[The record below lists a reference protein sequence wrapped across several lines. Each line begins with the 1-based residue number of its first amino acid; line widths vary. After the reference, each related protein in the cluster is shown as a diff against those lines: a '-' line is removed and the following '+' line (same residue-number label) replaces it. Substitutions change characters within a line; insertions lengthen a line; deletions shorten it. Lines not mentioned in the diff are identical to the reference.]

1 MHTAKSLKAKIILY
15 FHTPKKTAKK
25 KKYICFII
33 HFDFNN
39 QFIKVT
45 NISKISKKIFCF
57 VLVSGIRIYT

>member
-15 FHTPKKTAKK
+15 FHTPKKTAKNK
-25 KKYICFII
+25 ICFII